1 MGIVIQN
8 CVQFKEKYPQCPQ
21 SYPQIHRLY
30 TKNGHKCQ
38 KNIKNCKKYWY
49 NKREQCE
56 QVNNLWIT
64 GELITIWR
72 TKRHENHHFSCRETK
87 EKYWKQA
94 IAEYEKRL
102 GPYTKIDI
110 IEVPDEKHQKI

>member
-1 MGIVIQN
+1 MS
-8 CVQFKEKYPQCPQ
+8 EKY
-21 SYPQIHRLY
+21 
-30 TKNGHKCQ
+30 Q
-38 KNIKNCKKYWY
+38 KLQKYWY

-110 IEVPDEKHQKI
+110 IEVPDEKAPENMSDKEIEQVKEKKANEY